1 MNRLFF
7 TVLLFITVF
16 TARAS
21 EHLPLEYFIKHGDYL
36 NLSLSPDGKHI
47 AARVQ
52 YDGRIQVA
60 ILQTEDMK
68 VVGGIRP
75 SNKDIIHTVNW
86 VSNERI
92 LYEYAE
98 KQTNLDSPVPTGE
111 LYAMNIDG
119 SQRELL
125 YGYRAS
131 DARTGSRLST
141 KDSKLASQE
150 ILSFLEDDD
159 RNILIAEYPWSR
171 VGNIY
176 YDDHKRAPV
185 ISKLD
190 IFTGKKRKVEVL
202 PHGHSRAL
210 ATNRGE
216 VRFMSW
222 MDEDNN
228 AHSAY
233 RKDNDSEWIPLEKA
247 FEEVEGLFPLGLS
260 DDNKFVYLSGRYGPE
275 EIYTL
280 YSLNLETGEY
290 KRIFSDHATDIEDY
304 ILDKNSMPAVGITF
318 PNTSDYVYA
327 TTKSR
332 IGDVHKMLTDAFK
345 GQTVKVVSRTKD
357 EKTLLVHVSSD
368 VNPGEYY
375 LFDSQTLGARFIW
388 ANSSWIDPRTLVKMQ
403 PIVVPTQDG
412 EQVHGY
418 ITLPPGKSAEQ
429 KPPLVVVIHGGP
441 HQAGTR
447 DFWDY
452 DAETQLLANRGY
464 AVLRVNFRGS
474 DGYGKRFERLGYREW
489 GGAMIKD
496 VNDAVKWSI
505 EQGYVDGNRVC
516 AYGAS
521 YGGYAALMAA
531 VREPELYQCTVGY
544 VGIYDLNYMHSES
557 DIPTIWGGESYL
569 EKVIG
574 SDPAALA
581 EFSPINHADEIKANV
596 MLIHGSKD
604 RRVPEINAEAL
615 SEKLTSLRNAPVYLQ
630 YSQAGHGVYDE
641 GNRQELYQGL
651 LDFLSTNLK

>member
-1 MNRLFF
+1 MNRLLL
-7 TVLLFITVF
+7 TVLLFTAMF
-16 TARAS
+16 TAHAA
-21 EHLPLEYFIKHGDYL
+21 EPLPLEYFIKHGDYL
-36 NLSLSPDGKHI
+36 NLSLAPDGKHI

-52 YDGRIQVA
+52 YDGRVYLA

-68 VVGGIRP
+68 AVGGIRP
-75 SNKDIIHTVNW
+75 ADKDIIHTVNW
-86 VSNERI
+86 VTNERI

-131 DARTGSRLST
+131 DSRADSRLSN
-141 KDSKLASQE
+141 KDSTLASQE
-150 ILSFLEDDD
+150 ILSFLDDDD

-171 VGNIY
+171 VGNTY
-176 YDDHKRAPV
+176 YNDHKRAPT

-202 PHGHSRAL
+202 PHGYSRAL
-210 ATNRGE
+210 ASKSGE

-222 MDEDNN
+222 VDENN
-228 AHSAY
+228 NGYSAY
-233 RKDNDSEWIPLEKA
+233 RKDNDSEWISLEKV
-247 FEEVEGLFPLGLS
+247 FGEVEGLFPQGSS
-260 DDNKFVYLSGRYGPE
+260 DDNKFVYLSGRHGPE

-290 KRIFSDHATDIEDY
+290 KRIFADHTTDIENY
-304 ILDKNSMPAVGITF
+304 ILDKNGMPAVGIIF
-318 PNTSDYVYA
+318 PNTSKYVYA
-327 TTKSR
+327 ATKSR
-332 IGDVHKMLTDAFK
+332 ISDVHKMLTDAFK
-345 GQTVKVVSRTKD
+345 GQTVNIVSRTKD

-375 LFDSQTLGARFIW
+375 LFNSETFGARFIW
-388 ANSSWIDPRTLVKMQ
+388 ANSSWIDPRTLLKMQ
-403 PIVVPTQDG
+403 PIVVPTEDG
-412 EQVHGY
+412 EKVHGY
-418 ITLPPGKSAEQ
+418 LTLPPRRSTER

-447 DFWDY
+447 DYWDY

-496 VNDAVKWSI
+496 VNDSVKWSI
-505 EQGYVDGNRVC
+505 EQGYVDGSRVC

-521 YGGYAALMAA
+521 YGGYAALMVA

-544 VGIYDLNYMHSES
+544 VGIYDLSYMHSES

-574 SDPAALA
+574 SDSAVLA
-581 EFSPINHADEIKANV
+581 EFSPIYHADKIEANV

-615 SEKLTSLRNAPVYLQ
+615 FEKLTSLGKDPVYLQ

-641 GNRQELYQGL
+641 SNRQELYQGL
-651 LDFLSTNLK
+651 LDFLGTNLK